1 MKPIEWIAERRENL
15 ARGGCLLFSLGSA
28 FLLLRFFEVTWNPL
42 VYALTAA
49 ALTLAFRSAL
59 RCAERRVWI
68 SFSVFSA
75 LLSAAVV
82 VGRRVDEEN
91 AEFLGLSAPDLVY
104 WLCFSACF
112 AGLCVA
118 VSEWLRA
125 HPLCPLGVPQPETV
139 PSRLMSWASWT
150 GIVLL
155 GFLFYYFVFFP
166 GLMTGDSFACYVRA
180 AGIAPISNQQP
191 VVYQLVLAVF
201 VAFGG
206 LFGDPNAGVAF
217 FTLFQALAMASIF
230 GYSLYWLRRRGCPR
244 PVLWLLS
251 LWFGWSP
258 LHGMYAVT
266 MWKDVPFGGILLL
279 LTLFLADV
287 VRTGGKTLL
296 RWQGTAHFVLLCLA
310 AAFLRNNGLY
320 LLVCVFLVAGVQ
332 LRAHWKRLVPLFL
345 SILVGIG
352 LVQGPVYA
360 ACGFAQSP
368 FAESL
373 AIPLQQMARVVSRDG
388 VISDE
393 QAEYLD
399 QLLPLETQKDVY
411 WAFTAD
417 RIKFHADFDDEF
429 LEANKG
435 GFFSTWF
442 GMLFPNFREYVVAFL
457 METAGYWRLGTT
469 NWVVA
474 EGIVGY
480 GDTYGIEP
488 ANLSE
493 RVFGDDLQP
502 RLQAEMERQQE
513 DKFLGPLC
521 NIASMVWLVFFACAL
536 LLARGQGRALLFLVP
551 LLALWATTMI
561 AAPTYCELR
570 YLYAFFTCAPAVVWL
585 ALPRRGETIP
595 ERSTKAAPGRR
606 RPRHAEKAPRREREA
621 ENSV

>member
-1 MKPIEWIAERRENL
+1 MRPTSWIAEKREPLTL
-15 ARGGCLLFSLGSA
+15 AGCLLFSFGCA

-42 VYALTAA
+42 ICVLTAG
-49 ALTLAFRSAL
+49 ALMLAVRSAL

-68 SFSVFSA
+68 ACAVFSA
-75 LLSAAVV
+75 FLSAAVV

-91 AEFLGLSAPDLVY
+91 AEFLGLSGPDLVY
-104 WLCFSACF
+104 WLCFAACF
-112 AGLCVA
+112 AALGVA
-118 VSEWLRA
+118 VCRWLCA
-125 HPLCPLGVPQPETV
+125 HPLRPVCVETPE
-139 PSRLMSWASWT
+139 PAPARLMSWASWA
-150 GIVLL
+150 GIVML
-155 GFLFYYFVFFP
+155 GYLFYYFVFFP

-191 VVYQLVLAVF
+191 VVYQLLLAAF

-206 LFGDPNAGVAF
+206 LFGDPNAGIAF

-230 GYSLYWLRRRGCPR
+230 GYSLYWMRRRGCPR
-244 PVLWLLS
+244 PVLWALA
-251 LWFGWSP
+251 LWFGCSP

-266 MWKDVPFGGILLL
+266 VWKDVPFGGVLLL

-287 VRTGGKTLL
+287 VRTDGRNLL
-296 RWQGTAHFVLLCLA
+296 RWQGTVHFVLLCLA

-320 LLVCVFLVAGVQ
+320 LLVCVFVVAGVQ
-332 LRAHWKRLVPLFL
+332 MRKHWKRLVPLFL
-345 SILVGIG
+345 ALLVGIG
-352 LVQGPVYA
+352 VVQGPVYA
-360 ACGFAQSP
+360 LCGYAQSP

-373 AIPLQQMARVVSRDG
+373 AIPLQQMARVVSREG
-388 VISDE
+388 VISEE
-393 QAEYLD
+393 QAAYLD
-399 QLLPLETQKDVY
+399 ELLPLETQREAY

-442 GMLFPNFREYVVAFL
+442 GMLFPNFKEYCVAFL

-469 NWVVA
+469 NWIVA

-493 RVFGDDLQP
+493 RVFGTDLQP
-502 RLQAEMERQQE
+502 EIQLWVERQQE
-513 DKFLGPLC
+513 DKLFGPLY
-521 NIASMVWLVFFACAL
+521 NIAAMVWLVLFACAL
-536 LLARGQGRALLFLVP
+536 LFARGQGRSALFLVP

-570 YLYAFFTCAPAVVWL
+570 YLYAFFTAAPAVVWL
-585 ALPRRGETIP
+585 ALPRRGETTC
-595 ERSTKAAPGRR
+595 RRTGKAGRG
-606 RPRHAEKAPRREREA
+606 RHAKRPSGAAAEA
-621 ENSV
+621 EKTV